1 MPLIFRICD
10 TGYFCESYSVM
21 ACSMVSLLTF
31 GWPPFLPRALAAF
44 SPARVR
50 STISSLSN
58 WLTPLK
64 MVKRSLPWG
73 VVVSSHGSFKD
84 FMFAPALSIFSTRS
98 KRSLTERLSR
108 VISQMMM
115 VSPFLRVRRRMES
128 SGQDAQFMNDGI
140 EVVLREDLHI
150 LAAVIDRRILWYGN
164 INFTGGNYP
173 DDNTMRIIEP
183 AIASEIMGY
192 LMEGE

>member
-64 MVKRSLPWG
+64 MVKRSLPCG

-108 VISQMMM
+108 VSSQMMM
-115 VSPFLRVRRRMES
+115 VSPFRRVRRRMES
-128 SGQDAQFMNDGI
+128 SGRSFVAPVNFSWKMVSHPYCLSASTCQSRFWSAVESG
-140 EVVLREDLHI
+140 HI
-150 LAAVIDRRILWYGN
+150 R
-164 INFTGGNYP
+164 
-173 DDNTMRIIEP
+173 
-183 AIASEIMGY
+183 
-192 LMEGE
+192 

>member
-1 MPLIFRICD
+1 
-10 TGYFCESYSVM
+10 M
-21 ACSMVSLLTF
+21 AKKSFIQTVNE
-31 GWPPFLPRALAAF
+31 
-44 SPARVR
+44 V
-50 STISSLSN
+50 
-58 WLTPLK
+58 
-64 MVKRSLPWG
+64 VKRG
-73 VVVSSHGSFKD
+73 VVCK
-84 FMFAPALSIFSTRS
+84 IY
-98 KRSLTERLSR
+98 
-108 VISQMMM
+108 
-115 VSPFLRVRRRMES
+115 VRES

-183 AIASEIMGY
+183 AIASEVMGY